1 MFVLFFSKMKNFRRK
16 SNTPFV
22 AAVDDGSGSGGGGGG
37 AAFTPAFFIST
48 LFTLSLIA
56 LISVALWQAFSA
68 AQANTSQNVRLD
80 AVETGYVAGDATLN
94 TSLCAKIM
102 GVNSTLQLEIDAL
115 RSFLNITGNM
125 TANFT
130 QYVLNQLFDLHNEI
144 NNETL
149 ARLTKDMLIMANIT
163 LLEARD
169 AALLANIT
177 ALYSSVIFT
186 VNGMPPASGNMNIV
200 GENGINVTNSASTV
214 RIKNA
219 GIVTINSQLAE
230 PASGNLQL
238 IGQGMIT
245 VHPGNLTTEIV
256 VDGTTLATAINNLD
270 TAVSINSMKIAELN
284 ATDVNLQ
291 NQINAINM
299 SSTIISLIMNDS
311 TFNMTIMSLIVNITT
326 LQMQVAALQAQLA
339 NATAFSVATGTIVPW
354 SGTSATIPS
363 GYLYCDGSAVSQ
375 ALYPNLYTVLGCQY
389 CPSMICSMSNFCVPD
404 LRGKVPVGEGG
415 SAFLTRGALVGA
427 EQHTLSSAEMPVHTH
442 TEGSAGGHSH
452 PGSTTYNA
460 GEHYHDLKL
469 SNGCANSFGSNI
481 QTQFYGATL
490 QQVNS
495 ASGQA
500 SIRITGD
507 QPPTPGANPT
517 SCTDGGTVNQDYI
530 QFAAGA
536 KYAGDH
542 FHNLGLSTDGDHV
555 HTINSAGSGGAHN
568 NIQPS
573 AVVGAYMI
581 KT

>member
-1 MFVLFFSKMKNFRRK
+1 MKNFRRK
-16 SNTPFV
+16 SNTQFIS
-22 AAVDDGSGSGGGGGG
+22 AAEGDGASSGSAGSG
-37 AAFTPAFFIST
+37 FTPTFFIST

-68 AQANTSQNVRLD
+68 AQANTNQNVRLD
-80 AVETGYVAGDATLN
+80 AVELGYVAGDAALN

-102 GVNSTLQLEIDAL
+102 SVNSTLTEEIDAL
-115 RSFLNITGNM
+115 LSFLNVTGNV

-144 NNETL
+144 TNETL
-149 ARLTKDMLIMANIT
+149 ARMTKDMLLMANIT
-163 LLEARD
+163 LLEAQD

-186 VNGMPPASGNMNIV
+186 VNGMPPVSGNMNIV

-230 PASGNLQL
+230 PSSGNLQL
-238 IGQGMIT
+238 LGQGMIT
-245 VHPGNLTTEIV
+245 VHPGNLTTEIA

-270 TAVSINSMKIAELN
+270 TAVSINSMKIAQLN
-284 ATDVNLQ
+284 ATDVDLQ
-291 NQINAINM
+291 NQITAINM
-299 SSTIISLIMNDS
+299 SSTIISLITNDS

-354 SGTSATIPS
+354 SGTSASIPA

-375 ALYPNLYTVLGCQY
+375 ALYPNLYTILGCQY
-389 CPSMICSMSNFCVPD
+389 CPSMVCSMSNFCVPD

-427 EQHTLSSAEMPVHTH
+427 EQHTLSTAEMPVHTH

-452 PGSTTYNA
+452 PGSTTFNA
-460 GEHYHDLKL
+460 GDHYHDLRIA
-469 SNGCANSFGSNI
+469 NGCANSNGGGGY
-481 QTQFYGATL
+481 QAEFYGATL
-490 QQVNS
+490 MQVNS
-495 ASGQA
+495 GSGQA
-500 SIRITGD
+500 TIRITND
-507 QPPTPGANPT
+507 QPTTPGSFPT
-517 SCTDGGTVNQDYI
+517 CPFSGTQNGDYI
-530 QFAAGA
+530 DFSAGA

-542 FHNLGLSTDGDHV
+542 FHNLGLSTDGAHV
-555 HTINSAGSGGAHN
+555 HTIDAAGSGGAHN

-573 AVVGAYMI
+573 TVVGAYMI